1 MSRAVLRSETPS
13 LVGRSVPRQDAR
25 EKVTGAA
32 TYVADLHLP
41 GMLYGRALRAEHP
54 HARILAIDPRA
65 ARELE
70 GVAAV
75 LTAADVPGVNR
86 FGRVTADQP
95 VLADG
100 KVRYLGDVVALVA
113 AETPEAA
120 ERALG
125 LVRVRYEPLPAV
137 FDPLEAMAEGA
148 PKVHDGRDNVLAHVK
163 IRKGDVDAAFA
174 AAEVVVEGTYTT
186 PTVDHLYLEPEG
198 AVAVPAPDGGITVW
212 APTQAPFTVRA
223 AVAQALGLPA
233 HRVKVVQTTAGGGFG
248 GKVDAAMD
256 TCARAALLAQATGRP
271 VRLIY
276 GRRESLLGSGKRHA
290 AVVRHR
296 LAASRDGRLLGVD
309 IQVYLNKGAYASVG
323 GVEPPAGGLTVKS
336 AVHAAGPYEIPN
348 VRVDAYNVYTNLPYG
363 SPMRGYGVP
372 QVCFATE
379 SQVDDLAY
387 RLGMDPLELRRL
399 NGFRLGSATA
409 TGQVLDQSV
418 GYQETLRR
426 AAEAAGW
433 TGGRRPEAP
442 RRGTGRRA
450 GGTGAATSFFAV
462 SSGRGNDFA
471 TAYIFLTGEGR
482 IEVRTG
488 LVELG
493 QGSRTVLAQL
503 AAEALGVPL
512 ELVSTPEPDTAVDP
526 DSLTTTASRGATLGG
541 NAVLM
546 AARAA
551 RETLGRLGG
560 APGAPGELPLAELG
574 RRLCPG
580 GRLLIGQGQWRKPTP
595 TFDPETGQGQPYH
608 VYTYA
613 TQIADVEVDLETG
626 EVEVLRV
633 VAAHDVGRAINPA
646 LVGAQIQGGVS
657 MGVGY
662 ALYEDLRFREGRM
675 QNPDLTDYVLP
686 TSVETPAVVPV
697 IVEEPNEMG
706 PFGGKG
712 IGEPPVIPTAP
723 AIANAIF
730 HATGARVRALPITPE
745 RVLDALR
752 EASGGGNVK

>member
-1 MSRAVLRSETPS
+1 MSRPATGIENPS

-32 TYVADLHLP
+32 AYVADLHLP
-41 GMLYGRALRAEHP
+41 GMLHGRALRAEYP

-65 ARELE
+65 AREQE

-148 PKVHDGRDNVLAHVK
+148 PEVHDGRNNVLAHVK
-163 IRKGDVDAAFA
+163 VRKGDVDAAFA

-198 AVAVPAPDGGITVW
+198 AVAVPAPDGSLTVW
-212 APTQAPFTVRA
+212 APTQAPFAVRA
-223 AVAQALGLPA
+223 AVANALGLPA
-233 HRVKVVQTTAGGGFG
+233 HRVKVIQTTAGGGFG

-290 AVVRHR
+290 AAVRHR

-348 VRVDAYNVYTNLPYG
+348 VRVDVYNVYTNLPYG

-379 SQVDDLAY
+379 SQVDDLAH

-399 NGFRLGSATA
+399 NGFQPGSTTA

-418 GYQETLRR
+418 GYQETLHR

-433 TGGRRPEAP
+433 SGGRRPEAP
-442 RRGTGRRA
+442 RPGTGRRA
-450 GGTGAATSFFAV
+450 GGNGGGELLLRGQFRPRQRFCHGLHLLDRRGPDRSADGPGRAGTGVPDGFRAIRGRGPGGSPGAGQHTGARHGRRPRQLDDHRLAGRHPRRERRADGGTGGAADPGAPRGCAGGPGGASAGRTGAAPLPRRPAADRPGPV
-462 SSGRGNDFA
+462 A
-471 TAYIFLTGEGR
+471 QAHP
-482 IEVRTG
+482 
-488 LVELG
+488 EL
-493 QGSRTVLAQL
+493 
-503 AAEALGVPL
+503 
-512 ELVSTPEPDTAVDP
+512 
-526 DSLTTTASRGATLGG
+526 
-541 NAVLM
+541 
-546 AARAA
+546 
-551 RETLGRLGG
+551 
-560 APGAPGELPLAELG
+560 
-574 RRLCPG
+574 
-580 GRLLIGQGQWRKPTP
+580 
-595 TFDPETGQGQPYH
+595 
-608 VYTYA
+608 
-613 TQIADVEVDLETG
+613 
-626 EVEVLRV
+626 
-633 VAAHDVGRAINPA
+633 
-646 LVGAQIQGGVS
+646 
-657 MGVGY
+657 
-662 ALYEDLRFREGRM
+662 
-675 QNPDLTDYVLP
+675 
-686 TSVETPAVVPV
+686 
-697 IVEEPNEMG
+697 
-706 PFGGKG
+706 
-712 IGEPPVIPTAP
+712 
-723 AIANAIF
+723 
-730 HATGARVRALPITPE
+730 
-745 RVLDALR
+745 
-752 EASGGGNVK
+752 